1 MPNSMAHELI
11 NPDELPVP
19 ESYTHVVIA
28 EGSRMVFIAGQV
40 AEDADDN
47 LVAFGDLSGQA
58 HQAFGNVARCLDAAG
73 ARPED
78 VTMLRIYVVG
88 HRPEYLPLISQARMS
103 VFGDH
108 KPADTI
114 VGVERLAEDGRLI
127 EVEATAVVR

>member
-1 MPNSMAHELI
+1 MAHDLI
-11 NPDELPVP
+11 NPDGLPAP
-19 ESYTHVVIA
+19 ESYTHVVVA
-28 EGSRMVFIAGQV
+28 TGTRMVFVAGQV

-47 LVAFGDLSGQA
+47 LVAPGDLAGQA
-58 HQAFGNVARCLDAAG
+58 RQAFANVDRCLAAAG

-78 VTMLRIYVVG
+78 VTMLRIYLVG
-88 HRPEYLPLISQARMS
+88 HRPEYLPLISAARIT

-127 EVEATAVVR
+127 EVEATAVMG